1 MGSNCFKGV
10 VAQEGSSQAPTS
22 ESYQSTSM
30 ALAAGEKGASAL
42 DRVGG
47 ALWGLYIGDALAA
60 PTHWYYG
67 GAAQVVRDY
76 GGPIKG
82 YTKPKEMLSG
92 SIMNLSNTG
101 GGGRGADTGEII
113 GKVIN
118 HDKKKYWTR
127 GGSYH
132 YHCTLAKGEN
142 TLEAQLTRL
151 VCKSITENG
160 GCFNADDLR
169 KRYVDFMTTPGT
181 HNDCYASTCHRM
193 FFANLTR
200 GLPAERCP
208 DNDHHNVDT
217 IDGLI
222 MTVPVALAT
231 YCRPPEDAK
240 RQAANAVAVTRNS
253 TALPGYAEGLAMM
266 LRDVI
271 QGKPLPKV
279 LADNAG
285 ERFLQSV
292 RSRPDPVVA

>member
-1 MGSNCFKGV
+1 
-10 VAQEGSSQAPTS
+10 
-22 ESYQSTSM
+22 M
-30 ALAAGEKGASAL
+30 ALAAGESSAAAAL

-47 ALWGLYIGDALAA
+47 ALWGLFIGDALAA

-67 GAAQVVRDY
+67 GQGQVLRDY

-101 GGGRGADTGEII
+101 GGGRGSDAGEII

-151 VCKSITENG
+151 VCRSITENG
-160 GCFNADDLR
+160 GRFVADDLR
-169 KRYVDFMTTPGT
+169 QRYIEFMTTPGT

-193 FFANLTR
+193 FFANLSR
-200 GLPAERCP
+200 GLPPEKCP
-208 DNDHHNVDT
+208 DNDNHNVDT

-222 MTVPVALAT
+222 MGVPVVLAT
-231 YCRPPEDAK
+231 YGRPTVEAK
-240 RQAANAVAVTRNS
+240 RDVSSCLAVTRNS
-253 TALPGYAEGLAMM
+253 NVLPGYADGLTEMF
-266 LRDVI
+266 REVI
-271 QGKPLPKV
+271 EGKPLPKV
-279 LADNAG
+279 LANSAG
-285 ERFLQSV
+285 ERFLQGIKNKS
-292 RSRPDPVVA
+292 DPVVA

>member
-1 MGSNCFKGV
+1 LK
-10 VAQEGSSQAPTS
+10 AQEAPYRAEEKTH
-22 ESYQSTSM
+22 QSM
-30 ALAAGEKGASAL
+30 ALAAGENGAAAAL
-42 DRVGG
+42 DKVGG
-47 ALWGLYIGDALAA
+47 ALWGLFIGDALAA

-67 GAAQVVRDY
+67 GQGQVMRDY

-82 YTKPKEMLSG
+82 YTKPKEMLQG

-101 GGGRGADTGEII
+101 GGGRGSDVGEII

-160 GCFNADDLR
+160 GRFKPDDLR
-169 KRYVDFMTTPGT
+169 KRYIDFMTTPGT

-200 GLPAERCP
+200 GLAPEKCP

-231 YCRPPEDAK
+231 TSSPAEEAK
-240 RQAANAVAVTRNS
+240 REAANCVAVTRNS

-266 LRDVI
+266 LREVI
-271 QGKPLPKV
+271 QGAPLSKV

-285 ERFLQSV
+285 EKFLQSV
-292 RSRPDPVVA
+292 RNRPDPVVA